1 MKTEIRH
8 RFVCLSTCLNHES
21 KGGTL
26 CVAIQSV
33 QADRV
38 CRAWLQ
44 TLEKQQQQQQRVKPE
59 QNTKITHLKLMCICE
74 LLRGNARHTCEGV
87 GGCISWDR
95 LADGGVR
102 ATTGRGL
109 NEVTSDGFQ
118 LRAPGQCERSVLH
131 IRDTNTPWR
140 THICIRG

>member
-1 MKTEIRH
+1 M
-8 RFVCLSTCLNHES
+8 
-21 KGGTL
+21 
-26 CVAIQSV
+26 AIQSV

-44 TLEKQQQQQQRVKPE
+44 TLEKQQQQRVKPE
-59 QNTKITHLKLMCICE
+59 QNTKIARLKRMCISE
-74 LLRGNARHTCEGV
+74 LLSGNAWHTCESV
-87 GGCISWDR
+87 GGRISWDR
-95 LADGGVR
+95 LSDGGVR

-131 IRDTNTPWR
+131 IRDANTPWR
-140 THICIRG
+140 TQIGRAHV